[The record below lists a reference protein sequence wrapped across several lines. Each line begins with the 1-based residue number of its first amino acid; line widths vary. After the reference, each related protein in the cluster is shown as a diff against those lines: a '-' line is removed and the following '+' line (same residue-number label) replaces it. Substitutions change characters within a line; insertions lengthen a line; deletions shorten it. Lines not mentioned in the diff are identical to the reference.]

1 MRTTVQF
8 DPDTGAAIARVR
20 QETGMGLSE
29 AVNHLVRR
37 GILDQPRNTRFKQRT
52 YPLGLKID
60 VSNIA
65 EAIDLLEGPHSR

>member
-8 DPDTGAAIARVR
+8 DHDTSSAIARIR

-37 GILDQPRNTRFKQRT
+37 GMLDRPQNTSFKQRT

-60 VSNIA
+60 VSNVA
-65 EAIDLLEGPHSR
+65 EAIDLLEGQHSR

>member
-8 DPDTGAAIARVR
+8 DPDTVAAIARVR
-20 QETGMGLSE
+20 HETGMGLSE

-37 GILDQPRNTRFKQRT
+37 GILDRPQNTRFKQRT

-60 VSNIA
+60 VSDVA